1 MDIRDHVQSDSWR
14 VYLRTS
20 LIVPLRSGAPCRAL
34 WGSPPACA
42 HDTLT
47 CCLTLSCTS
56 GLRPSSNR
64 ANCRGTAVWR
74 EDRMRR
80 DTELGIETQAK
91 SGYHTYWHTHTHTN
105 TRTVS
110 TPPAI
115 SSVMLALMRSKD
127 SCPFSMSC
135 PRTPVYW
142 LPAVPAGDALSREV
156 DKRWYPLWILASAGR
171 QTVRLWK
178 WKDKEA
184 CWCWYDA
191 LAIMA
196 LSYHDWRCGPK
207 QWRAGSTG
215 EHPCATVSEGAGRG
229 EEEWLLAFAPRPR
242 WTSEIPGRGM
252 RRRGQYALRRARGS

>member
-91 SGYHTYWHTHTHTN
+91 SGYHTYWHTHTHTP
-105 TRTVS
+105 THAPY
-110 TPPAI
+110 PPLQPSAQW
-115 SSVMLALMRSKD
+115 
-127 SCPFSMSC
+127 C
-135 PRTPVYW
+135 W
-142 LPAVPAGDALSREV
+142 LWWGPKIAALSPWVAPELQCTGFQQSQPEML
-156 DKRWYPLWILASAGR
+156 YPGSLTSAGTPSGSSPPLEDKQSGCGSER
-171 QTVRLWK
+171 TKKHADADMTLLRLWPFPTMTE
-178 WKDKEA
+178 DVVPSSGV
-184 CWCWYDA
+184 
-191 LAIMA
+191 L
-196 LSYHDWRCGPK
+196 GP
-207 QWRAGSTG
+207 QGST
-215 EHPCATVSEGAGRG
+215 HA
-229 EEEWLLAFAPRPR
+229 
-242 WTSEIPGRGM
+242 
-252 RRRGQYALRRARGS
+252 QQ